1 MGGKVTIV
9 SPYMK
14 VWVFPSKEFIKYEMR
29 KAMENHEI
37 PGPAEEK
44 TERKNQEG
52 LTEEEKQ
59 KIRENKGEMERIREI
74 SEKYGGSL
82 DLVVQFKDYE
92 AGEIVFNL
100 YAQINENDIMKVEP
114 MLPSEV
120 GEKDVTVEM
129 DFALLYEMIFISE
142 KDMMGNHLESP
153 PWDRQFRPIQKIKEI
168 GNGIKIW
175 NKMRELKNSAV
186 ITPSGDEKTIEKV
199 TEMIM
204 ERVMGGGP
212 GQKGGGEMEE
222 QENMEGE
229 GEGEG
234 EQIPESFSQGEG
246 ISGNVVFVS

>member
-1 MGGKVTIV
+1 
-9 SPYMK
+9 
-14 VWVFPSKEFIKYEMR
+14 
-29 KAMENHEI
+29 
-37 PGPAEEK
+37 
-44 TERKNQEG
+44 
-52 LTEEEKQ
+52 
-59 KIRENKGEMERIREI
+59 
-74 SEKYGGSL
+74 
-82 DLVVQFKDYE
+82 
-92 AGEIVFNL
+92 
-100 YAQINENDIMKVEP
+100 